1 VFSINEHPGAR
12 HAGYIL
18 PDLQRVLLSRTLL
31 FLVKVAISVGL
42 LVYLLRSVDLADVF
56 RHFQAGDPR
65 LFGIAV
71 AIYAVVVVLSTVR
84 WKVLLD
90 ALGGTSSFG
99 ALTQSYLVSAFFANF
114 LPSNVGGDVV
124 RVREAARAA
133 GSHTASLTVAAMDR
147 VVGFIAL
154 YFIAAPA
161 FLLGG
166 PMVQG
171 LAGARVILAGL
182 TVLFLAMGAVFMTPG
197 LVTSIAERVGL
208 RRFPW
213 IHDRFVTVQVALD
226 AFRANKGTVVYS
238 FLLSLVLQFLGVSYF
253 YIVARALGIPL
264 DLPTSL
270 LMVPLCTLIQAI
282 PISFN
287 GWGLREGMYVLY
299 FRQVGLPR
307 ESALAFSIVASAL
320 VVLLSLS
327 GLFVWLGRRSHAH
340 ESQTPPPS

>member
-1 VFSINEHPGAR
+1 MN
-12 HAGYIL
+12 
-18 PDLQRVLLSRTLL
+18 RTLF
-31 FLVKVAISVGL
+31 FLAKVAISAGL
-42 LVYLLRSVDLADVF
+42 LAYLLASVDMADILL
-56 RHFQAGDPR
+56 HFGEGDHR
-65 LFGIAV
+65 LFGVAV
-71 AIYAVVVVLSTVR
+71 VIYAVVVVLSTLR

-90 ALGGTSSFG
+90 ALGGNSSFSD
-99 ALTQSYLVSAFFANF
+99 LTRSYLISAFFANF

-161 FLLGG
+161 YLWGG
-166 PMVQG
+166 DLVRG
-171 LAGARVILAGL
+171 LSGARVILAGL
-182 TVLFLAMGAVFMTPG
+182 TGLFLAMGLIFARPG
-197 LVTSIAERVGL
+197 VVSSLAERAGL
-208 RRFPW
+208 DRFPW
-213 IHDRFVTVQVALD
+213 VYEKFTTVRTALG
-226 AFRANKGTVVYS
+226 AFRANKGAVLYS

-253 YIVARALGIPL
+253 FMVARALGIPL
-264 DLPTSL
+264 DFATSL

-287 GWGLREGMYVLY
+287 GWGLREGLYVLY

-307 ESALAFSIVASAL
+307 ESALAFSIVAAAL

-327 GLFVWLGRRSHAH
+327 GLVVWLGRRSHPH
-340 ESQTPPPS
+340 ERQSPPAS

>member
-1 VFSINEHPGAR
+1 MNRS
-12 HAGYIL
+12 
-18 PDLQRVLLSRTLL
+18 LLL
-31 FLVKVAISVGL
+31 LVKVAISAGL
-42 LVYLLRSVDLADVF
+42 LAYLLASVDLADIS
-56 RHFQAGDPR
+56 RHFREGDGR
-65 LFGIAV
+65 LFGVAV
-71 AIYAVVVVLSTVR
+71 AIYAIVVVLSTLR

-90 ALGGTSSFG
+90 ALGGHSRFS
-99 ALTQSYLVSAFFANF
+99 ALTQSYLISAFFANF

-161 FLLGG
+161 YLYGG
-166 PMVQG
+166 PMVRG
-171 LAGARVILAGL
+171 LSGARVILAGL
-182 TVLFLAMGAVFMTPG
+182 TALFLAMGFVFLRPG
-197 LVTSIAERVGL
+197 RVSSLLERAGVK
-208 RRFPW
+208 RFPW
-213 IHDRFVTVQVALD
+213 VHDKFVTVRMALD
-226 AFRANKGTVVYS
+226 AFRANRAAVLNS

-253 YIVARALGIPL
+253 FMVARALGIPL
-264 DLPTSL
+264 DFATSL

-287 GWGLREGMYVLY
+287 GWGLREGLYVLY

-307 ESALAFSIVASAL
+307 ESALAFSIVAAAL

-327 GLFVWLGRRSHAH
+327 GLFVWLARRSHPH
-340 ESQTPPPS
+340 ESQSPPPS

>member
-1 VFSINEHPGAR
+1 VSRN
-12 HAGYIL
+12 
-18 PDLQRVLLSRTLL
+18 LLLIIKAAISGGLL
-31 FLVKVAISVGL
+31 F
-42 LVYLLRSVDLADVF
+42 YLLRSVDLAEVF
-56 RHFQAGDPR
+56 RHFQEGDHR
-65 LFGIAV
+65 LFGVAV
-71 AIYAVVVVLSTVR
+71 AVYAIVVVLSTVR

-90 ALGGTSSFG
+90 ALGGQSSFG
-99 ALTQSYLVSAFFANF
+99 SLTQSYLVSAFFANF

-166 PMVQG
+166 PLVQG

-182 TVLFLAMGAVFMTPG
+182 TVLFLAMGVVFMSPG
-197 LVTSIAERVGL
+197 FVTSLAERVGL
-208 RRFPW
+208 KRFPW
-213 IHDRFVTVQVALD
+213 VHGRFVTVQSALD
-226 AFRANKGTVVYS
+226 AFRANPRAVANS
-238 FLLSLVLQFLGVSYF
+238 FLLSLVLQFLGVYYF
-253 YIVARALGIPL
+253 FIVARALGIPL
-264 DLPTSL
+264 ELTTSL
-270 LMVPLCTLIQAI
+270 LMVPLCTLILAI

-287 GWGLREGMYVLY
+287 GWGLREGLYVVY

-320 VVLLSLS
+320 VVFLSLS
-327 GLFVWLGRRSHAH
+327 GLFVWLGRRSPAH

>member
-1 VFSINEHPGAR
+1 MN
-12 HAGYIL
+12 
-18 PDLQRVLLSRTLL
+18 RTLL
-31 FLVKVAISVGL
+31 FLVKAAISAGL
-42 LVYLLRSVDLADVF
+42 LAYLLGSVDLSDVW
-56 RHFQAGDPR
+56 RHYQEGDRR

-71 AIYAVVVVLSTVR
+71 AVYAIVVVLSTVR

-90 ALGGTSSFG
+90 ALGGKSSFG
-99 ALTQSYLVSAFFANF
+99 SLTQSYLVSAFFANF

-147 VVGFIAL
+147 VVGFVAL

-166 PMVQG
+166 PLVQG

-182 TVLFLAMGAVFMTPG
+182 TVLFLAMGVVFMSPG
-197 LVTSIAERVGL
+197 FVTAVAERVGL
-208 RRFPW
+208 KRFPW
-213 IHDRFVTVQVALD
+213 VHGRFVTVQAALD
-226 AFRANKGTVVYS
+226 AFRANPRAVLYS
-238 FLLSLVLQFLGVSYF
+238 FLLSLVLQFLGVYYF
-253 YIVARALGIPL
+253 FIVARALGIPL
-264 DLPTSL
+264 DLTTSL
-270 LMVPLCTLIQAI
+270 LMVPLCTLILAI
-282 PISFN
+282 PVSFN
-287 GWGLREGMYVLY
+287 GWGLREGLYVVY

>member
-1 VFSINEHPGAR
+1 M
-12 HAGYIL
+12 
-18 PDLQRVLLSRTLL
+18 SRTLL
-31 FLVKVAISVGL
+31 FLVKAAFSAGL
-42 LVYLLRSVDLADVF
+42 LVYLLRSVDLGGVF

-65 LFGIAV
+65 LFAV
-71 AIYAVVVVLSTVR
+71 AIVVYAVVVVLSTVR

-90 ALGGTSSFG
+90 ALGGKSNFG
-99 ALTQSYLVSAFFANF
+99 SLTQSYLVSAFFANF

-166 PMVQG
+166 PLVQG
-171 LAGARVILAGL
+171 LAGARVILFGL
-182 TVLFLAMGAVFMTPG
+182 TVLFLAMGAVFMSPG
-197 LVTSIAERVGL
+197 FVTTVAKGVGL
-208 RRFPW
+208 ERFPW
-213 IHDRFVTVQVALD
+213 IHGRLVTVQTALD
-226 AFRANKGTVVYS
+226 AFRANPRAVMYS
-238 FLLSLVLQFLGVSYF
+238 FLLSLVLQFLGVYYF
-253 YIVARALGIPL
+253 FIVARALGIPL
-264 DLPTSL
+264 DLATSL
-270 LMVPLCTLIQAI
+270 LMVPLCTLILAI

-287 GWGLREGMYVLY
+287 GWGLREGLYVVY

-327 GLFVWLGRRSHAH
+327 GLVVWLGRRSPAH
-340 ESQTPPPS
+340 ENQSPPPP

>member
-1 VFSINEHPGAR
+1 MFDSTPRPVSRN
-12 HAGYIL
+12 
-18 PDLQRVLLSRTLL
+18 LLLII
-31 FLVKVAISVGL
+31 KAAISGGL
-42 LVYLLRSVDLADVF
+42 LLYLLRSVDLAEVF
-56 RHFQAGDPR
+56 RHFQEGDHR
-65 LFGIAV
+65 LFGVAV
-71 AIYAVVVVLSTVR
+71 AVYAIVVVLSTVR

-90 ALGGTSSFG
+90 ALGGQSSFG
-99 ALTQSYLVSAFFANF
+99 SLTQSYLVSAFFANF

-166 PMVQG
+166 PLVQG

-182 TVLFLAMGAVFMTPG
+182 TVLFLAMGVVFMSPG
-197 LVTSIAERVGL
+197 FVTSLAERVGL
-208 RRFPW
+208 KRFPW
-213 IHDRFVTVQVALD
+213 VHGRFVTVQSALD
-226 AFRANKGTVVYS
+226 AFRANPRAVANS
-238 FLLSLVLQFLGVSYF
+238 FLLSLVLQFLGVYYF
-253 YIVARALGIPL
+253 FIVARALGIPL
-264 DLPTSL
+264 ELTTSL
-270 LMVPLCTLIQAI
+270 LMVPLCTLILAI

-287 GWGLREGMYVLY
+287 GWGLREGLYVVY

-320 VVLLSLS
+320 VVFLSLS
-327 GLFVWLGRRSHAH
+327 GLFVWLGRRSPAH

>member
-1 VFSINEHPGAR
+1 MSRN
-12 HAGYIL
+12 
-18 PDLQRVLLSRTLL
+18 LLLII
-31 FLVKVAISVGL
+31 KAAISGGL
-42 LVYLLRSVDLADVF
+42 LLYLLRSVDLAEVF
-56 RHFQAGDPR
+56 RHFQEGDHR
-65 LFGIAV
+65 LFGVAV
-71 AIYAVVVVLSTVR
+71 AVYAIVVVLSTVR

-90 ALGGTSSFG
+90 ALGGQSSFG
-99 ALTQSYLVSAFFANF
+99 SLTQSYLVSAFFANF

-166 PMVQG
+166 PLVQG

-182 TVLFLAMGAVFMTPG
+182 TVLFLAMGVVFMSPG
-197 LVTSIAERVGL
+197 FVTSLAERVGL
-208 RRFPW
+208 KRFPW
-213 IHDRFVTVQVALD
+213 VHGRFVTVQSALD
-226 AFRANKGTVVYS
+226 AFRANPRAVANS
-238 FLLSLVLQFLGVSYF
+238 FLLSLVLQFLGVYYF
-253 YIVARALGIPL
+253 FIVARALGIPL
-264 DLPTSL
+264 ELTTSL
-270 LMVPLCTLIQAI
+270 LMVPLCTLILAI

-287 GWGLREGMYVLY
+287 GWGLREGLYVVY

-320 VVLLSLS
+320 VVFLSLS
-327 GLFVWLGRRSHAH
+327 GLFVWLGRRSPAH